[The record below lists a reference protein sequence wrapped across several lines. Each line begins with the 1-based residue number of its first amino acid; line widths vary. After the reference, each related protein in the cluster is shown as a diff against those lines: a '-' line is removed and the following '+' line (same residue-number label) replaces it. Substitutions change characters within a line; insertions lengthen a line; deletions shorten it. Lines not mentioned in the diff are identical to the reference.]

1 MGDEQNEWNAVHNLD
16 EVNDRLYRRDLAGRV
31 VPRADVLHQKPEPTP
46 RDWNEDTMK
55 KSKLGNIKI
64 HHSFFRKFFFVSLG
78 FAGVAIL
85 FAVIMFFT
93 GGNTVSNANIDI
105 NVLGNSFTAGGE
117 ELPLQVEVVNKN
129 ASALE
134 LSDLFV
140 EYDKGGDATSGASHV
155 RDLNSLGTID
165 AGKTATKSFF
175 VTLYGEQGSTKNVDF
190 TLQYRL
196 HGSNAI
202 FVKKTSFVVTIN
214 SAPVSLSVDGP
225 KTITP
230 NQMLT
235 FTVKTVSN
243 SKNTLSG
250 MLLHVDY
257 PSGFNFQKAV
267 PDANA
272 FNNVWNLGDLA
283 PGAERDIVITGTVY
297 GQDGEDRA
305 FHVYTGAV
313 SADDATKIGVTY
325 NSLLQTVSLVKP
337 FLATHLSINGS
348 TIDPTPVGSG
358 SNITVAVTYANNLP
372 TRVTDAS
379 ITVQL
384 SGNALNADSITVP
397 KGFYDSAKN
406 TITWNKTTDAD
417 LASIEPSD
425 QGVLNFTL
433 RTLPLWSA
441 GSTLS
446 KPTIKLSASITGKQP
461 DQGGTTNTVTD
472 FEEKTAIVDSDLGF
486 TGGASYAAGPF
497 SNTGPIPPKANQPT
511 TYTITWTVT
520 NSANALA
527 DGLATATLPTYVDW
541 VGTISPAS
549 ESLQY
554 DATTSTIRWNFGQ
567 VPAGAG
573 ISGASRSVSFQVRL
587 NPSTSQAGSV
597 PKLVLDTTVSARDT
611 FTGTILNLTR
621 GAISTQL
628 QNDPGFPANGQT
640 VTK

>member
-1 MGDEQNEWNAVHNLD
+1 MEDESNEWNQVHNLD
-16 EVNDRLYRRDLAGRV
+16 EVNDRLYRRDLAGRE
-31 VPRADVLHQKPEPTP
+31 VPRADVLHQKSTITP

-55 KSKLGNIKI
+55 KSKFGKIKI
-64 HHSFFRKFFFVSLG
+64 HHSFFRKFFFISLG
-78 FAGVAIL
+78 FALVAVL
-85 FAVIMFFT
+85 FAVVMFFT

-134 LSDLFV
+134 LSDLFI

-165 AGKTATKSFF
+165 AGKTSSKSFF

-230 NQMLT
+230 NQTLT

-257 PSGFNFQKAV
+257 PTGFNVTKSV

-283 PGAERDIVITGTVY
+283 PGAERDVVITGTVY

-348 TIDPTPVGSG
+348 TVDPTPIGSG
-358 SNITVAVTYANNLP
+358 STVTVAVTYANNLP

-379 ITVQL
+379 IVVQL
-384 SGNALNADSITVP
+384 SGNALNADSIIVP

-417 LASIEPSD
+417 LGSIEPSD
-425 QGVLNFTL
+425 QGILNFTCKV
-433 RTLPLWSA
+433 LPLWSA
-441 GSTLS
+441 GTTIV
-446 KPTIKLSASITGKQP
+446 KPTIKFSASITGKQP
-461 DQGGTTNTVTD
+461 DQGGAVDTVSD
-472 FEEKTAIVDSDLGF
+472 FEDKTAVVDSDLGF
-486 TGGASYAAGPF
+486 TAAAAYSTGPF
-497 SNTGPIPPKANQPT
+497 SNTGPIPPQANQPT
-511 TYTITWTVT
+511 TYTVTWTAT

-541 VGTISPAS
+541 VGTISPSS

-573 ISGASRSVSFQVRL
+573 ISGTSRKVSFQVRL
-587 NPSTSQAGSV
+587 NPSTSQVGSV
-597 PKLVLDTTVSARDT
+597 PKLVLDTAVTARDT
-611 FTGTILNLTR
+611 FTGDMLSLSR

-628 QNDPGFPANGQT
+628 QNDPTFPANGQT